1 MVESPDKATYKST
14 AGATGRPRRM
24 PSIELSPTNDSGLEV
39 RVSGEW
45 NLRLGL
51 PAREVRDALDR
62 ALTATPPPRRLAFD
76 TRALAAWD
84 STLVAFVESAKRAAE
99 HAGVAVDVAGLP
111 DGVQRLLTLAGA
123 VRGADARPVVP
134 NPPWVARLGL
144 MGEQAVAVVREFLY
158 FVGESTLSL
167 GRFVSGRARY
177 RAIDLLTEVQSA
189 GAEAL
194 VIVTVVSF
202 LLGTI
207 LAFVGAVTLKPF
219 GASVY
224 VANGVAVAVVREL
237 GPIMT
242 AIVMA
247 GRTGSSYAAQLGT
260 MQVTQ
265 EVDALTTMG
274 LKPFDFLVLPRMLA
288 LALMMP
294 LLGVYAD
301 FVAIVGGG
309 FVAVGLPDVTVRQY
323 VLQTRGA
330 LTLTTFWL
338 GFIKSGAF
346 GALVAIAGCA
356 HGMRAGKSA
365 AEVGLA
371 TTRAVVSA
379 IVGIIIVDG
388 IFAVL
393 FYLLGV

>member
-1 MVESPDKATYKST
+1 VPLDSSPAP
-14 AGATGRPRRM
+14 RPAVFEIAQLDAD
-24 PSIELSPTNDSGLEV
+24 SIEL
-39 RVSGEW
+39 RVTGEW
-45 NLRLGL
+45 KLRLGIP
-51 PAREVRDALDR
+51 PADALER
-62 ALTATPPPRRLAFD
+62 ALLATPAPRRLLFASG
-76 TRALAAWD
+76 TLQAWD
-84 STLVAFVESAKRAAE
+84 STLVAFLEHAVRLAE
-99 HAGVAVDVAGLP
+99 KAGVAVDLAGLP
-111 DGVQRLLTLAGA
+111 DGVRRLLLLAAA
-123 VRGADARPVVP
+123 VPGNDAQPPAPARPGWIERVGLAYRDAFEVV
-134 NPPWVARLGL
+134 VEVL
-144 MGEQAVAVVREFLY
+144 F
-158 FVGESTLSL
+158 FVGEATLSL
-167 GRFVSGRARY
+167 GRFINGRARY
-177 RAIDLLTEVQSA
+177 RGIDLLTEIQAA
-189 GAEAL
+189 GADAL

-207 LAFVGAVTLKPF
+207 LAFVGAVTLRPF

-274 LKPFDFLVLPRMLA
+274 LRPFDFLVLPRLLA

-294 LLGVYAD
+294 LLGVYGD
-301 FVAIVGGG
+301 FVAIAGGG
-309 FVAVGLPDVTVRQY
+309 LVAITLPDVSIRQY
-323 VLQTRGA
+323 LLQTKGA

-338 GFIKSGAF
+338 GLVKSGAF
-346 GALVAIAGCA
+346 GVLVAIAGCA
-356 HGMRAGKSA
+356 QGMRAGKSA
-365 AEVGLA
+365 AAVGQA
-371 TTRAVVSA
+371 ATRAVVSA
-379 IVGIIIVDG
+379 IVGIIVVDG

>member
-1 MVESPDKATYKST
+1 SA
-14 AGATGRPRRM
+14 
-24 PSIELSPTNDSGLEV
+24 
-39 RVSGEW
+39 
-45 NLRLGL
+45 
-51 PAREVRDALDR
+51 DALAA
-62 ALTATPPPRRLAFD
+62 ALTATPPPRRLTFD
-76 TRALAAWD
+76 CRELGAWD
-84 STLVAFVESAKRAAE
+84 STLVAFVVEAVRTAE
-99 HAGVAVDVAGLP
+99 RAGVAVDVAGLP
-111 DGVQRLLTLAGA
+111 DGVQRLLQLAAA
-123 VRGADARPVVP
+123 VRGAGARPAPP
-134 NPPWVARLGL
+134 NPRLLARIGL
-144 MGEQAVAVVREFLY
+144 TYHEGLDVVGEFLH
-158 FVGESTLSL
+158 FVGEAALSIA
-167 GRFVSGRARY
+167 RFATGRARY
-177 RAIDLLTEVQSA
+177 RPIDLMTEVQNA

-323 VLQTRGA
+323 LLQTRGA
-330 LTLTTFWL
+330 LELTTFWL
-338 GFIKSGAF
+338 GFIKAGAF
-346 GALVAIAGCA
+346 GVLVAIAGCA

-371 TTRAVVSA
+371 TTRAVVTA
-379 IVGIIIVDG
+379 IVGIIVVDG